1 MPTEDVQSAS
11 QYFETPERAERLQ
24 LVTHLLSNADEV
36 PYLRGPSGS
45 GKTRFA
51 AHLVE
56 KTDQDF
62 VVVWLD
68 AARAGSVRDEMAAQ
82 LGLDPSQ
89 LTWPGDPL
97 GVSDDK
103 PLLVIIDDADQF
115 ELTAFND
122 LYELHVGGA
131 RLLFLGNGDLSQLQ
145 GDWDLQFVDLP
156 PFTEQQSLDFL
167 NRQGRALG
175 VVVDEGVAPGLHRA
189 AGGSPGHLLD
199 ALSVMPAGKSAKGQP
214 SKRKS
219 SGLSPQMLLLGS
231 FVILVAVLALV
242 FQDAIN
248 DLFEPAAI
256 PAETPVGESVAPVVQ
271 SLPSVAPTGPT
282 EPREPEVLSIER
294 SESVH
299 EQPAAM
305 AEPPLE
311 PKADA
316 ETDVSTVASRPPAEP
331 LEELVA
337 AETEEPADPVL
348 DAVIE
353 AAIAAAQQ
361 APQNP
366 APVESPKVSPPEL
379 EKEAPVAVPKET
391 VVPQDPVTETAPT
404 EPPQIAPEPSSQD
417 GVFGEDWLRAQRP
430 QDYTLQL
437 VGARDRA
444 AIRAFITRHNVQP
457 PSAVF
462 QRELNGKPWFS
473 LVSGVFPDRDAAIAA
488 RARLKPPLNGSGVWP
503 RSYASIQEQLTNP
516 P

>member
-36 PYLRGPSGS
+36 PYLRGLSGS

-56 KTDQDF
+56 KTNQDF

-68 AARAGSVRDEMAAQ
+68 AARAGSLRDEMAAQ
-82 LGLDPSQ
+82 LDLDPSQ
-89 LTWPGDPL
+89 LNWPGDVL

-103 PLLVIIDDADQF
+103 PLLVIVDDADQF

-167 NRQGRALG
+167 NRQGRAAG

-199 ALSVMPAGKSAKGQP
+199 ALSVLPAGKSAKGQP
-214 SKRKS
+214 DKRKS

-231 FVILVAVLALV
+231 FLILVAVLALV
-242 FQDAIN
+242 FQDSIN

-256 PAETPVGESVAPVVQ
+256 PAETPVGESVAPVAQ
-271 SLPSVAPTGPT
+271 SLPPVPPTGPT
-282 EPREPEVLSIER
+282 KPREPEVHSIER
-294 SESVH
+294 SESVQ
-299 EQPAAM
+299 EQAPAL
-305 AEPPLE
+305 AEPPPE
-311 PKADA
+311 PKADI
-316 ETDVSTVASRPPAEP
+316 ETDESTAALPSSAEP
-331 LEELVA
+331 LEEAVA
-337 AETEEPADPVL
+337 AESEEPADPVL

-361 APQNP
+361 APQDP
-366 APVESPKVSPPEL
+366 LPESPEALPPEP
-379 EKEAPVAVPKET
+379 EKKAPVAVPEET
-391 VVPQDPVTETAPT
+391 VVPQAPVPETAPT
-404 EPPQIAPEPSSQD
+404 EPPQVTPEPSSQD

-444 AIRAFITRHNVQP
+444 AIRAFITRHNVQS

-473 LVSGVFPDRDAAIAA
+473 LVSGVYSDRDAAIAA

-503 RSYASIQEQLTNP
+503 RSYASIQEQLTNQP
-516 P
+516 